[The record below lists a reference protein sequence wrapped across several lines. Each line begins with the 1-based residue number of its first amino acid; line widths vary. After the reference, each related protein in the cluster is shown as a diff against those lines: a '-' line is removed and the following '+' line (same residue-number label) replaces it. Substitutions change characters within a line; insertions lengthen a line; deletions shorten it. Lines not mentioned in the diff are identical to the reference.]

1 MKTIDSTYTFRTSIS
16 REGYDSKEQSR
27 LCLSSETCPEG
38 KSKMAFKQHSVTI
51 SKFAEYATDGY
62 SFCALFSYNPD
73 KYYWIIE
80 SSGRK
85 YQLKPVYSRGLNKG
99 CFRMQFKSEE
109 FFVGTQTIFVDIDL
123 THYDNVDDYLNCLTY
138 KPTVT
143 YLSFSDNI
151 KKNGVISRRF
161 RMVYVFDTVLNKDEF
176 KRISYDI
183 YKQIEIDT
191 GEPMDDDCGMR
202 YCQYMNGTNH
212 KETWIN
218 NIVYEVNDFPELPEL
233 SETPEIFDEVSSWDS
248 ITIEELKL
256 SKAEEDDDEYLEIL
270 QNITSFTK
278 MWRDDIYKWFN
289 HKWWRRGYKRILN
302 NKSDMPFGEDMCIST
317 EGLDYYSIP
326 YFPVKV
332 KDGNKRRK
340 KLISIACGLRKIK
353 PTISKVELIYNLALN
368 AYLHFDNSDKVI
380 NSSFLDDATRNT
392 LLTDEFEYKFNKPKY
407 IVRGDVSK
415 KDIQKVVGQKRTED
429 TNNKIKEYYNFSKT
443 VKENQKILAENGVF
457 LSESRLYKFLK
468 DMGEKP
474 FKEKKK
480 KKKVTISGYN
490 PKLSIRENMKV
501 LHCTMYQ
508 VRKMKEEYE
517 KMFCK

>member
-16 REGYDSKEQSR
+16 REGYNSKEQSR
-27 LCLSSETCPEG
+27 LCLSAETCPEG

-51 SKFAEYATDGY
+51 SQFAEYATDGY

-80 SSGRK
+80 GSGRK
-85 YQLKPVYSRGLNKG
+85 YQLKPVYSRGKNKG

-109 FFVGTQTIFVDIDL
+109 FFAGTQTIFVDIDL
-123 THYDNVDDYLNCLTY
+123 TNYTNVDEYLNSLTY

-161 RMVYVFDTVLNKDEF
+161 RMVYVFDTVLDKDVF

-212 KETWIN
+212 KEIWIN
-218 NIVYEVNDFPELPEL
+218 NIVYEVSDFPEMPEM
-233 SETPEIFDEVSSWDS
+233 PEMCDEMSSWDS
-248 ITIEELKL
+248 ITMEELKR

-270 QNITSFTK
+270 QNITSLTK
-278 MWRDDIYKWFN
+278 MWRDDIYKWFT
-289 HKWWRRGYKRILN
+289 HKWWRRGYRRIIN
-302 NKSDMPFGEDMCIST
+302 NKSDMPFGDDMCIST
-317 EGLDYYSIP
+317 EGRDYCALP
-326 YFPVKV
+326 YYPVKV
-332 KDGNKRRK
+332 KDGQKRRK
-340 KLISIACGLRKIK
+340 KLINIACGLRKIK
-353 PTISKVELIYNLALN
+353 PTINKVELIYNLALN
-368 AYLHFDNSDKVI
+368 AYLYFDNSGQVINPIFLDKV
-380 NSSFLDDATRNT
+380 TRDT

-407 IVRGDVSK
+407 IVRGDVNK
-415 KDIQKVVGQKRTED
+415 KDIQKVVGEKRTED
-429 TNNKIKEYYNFSKT
+429 TNNTIKKYYNFSKT
-443 VKENQKILAENGVF
+443 VKENRKILAENGVF

-468 DMGEKP
+468 DMGKKP
-474 FKEKKK
+474 SKA
-480 KKKVTISGYN
+480 VTKAGYN
-490 PKLSIRENMKV
+490 PKLSIRENMRI
-501 LHCTMYQ
+501 LGLTMYQ
-508 VRKMKEEYE
+508 VRKMKEEFE
-517 KMFCK
+517 NHK